1 MYNTTVCFI
10 GWLCVWTWLLRLLA
24 LLLACFSHLTSQYI
38 MLAVV
43 ELCMASCFV
52 APSLGPTELSYSEVK
67 AVSAKLTWKV
77 SQLLIYARY
86 SRQLFVSIIRLSM
99 KAFYPAM
106 KAA

>member
-1 MYNTTVCFI
+1 M
-10 GWLCVWTWLLRLLA
+10 WTWLLCLIA
-24 LLLACFSHLTSQYI
+24 LLCACFRHLTSQYI

-43 ELCMASCFV
+43 EHSMASCFV

-86 SRQLFVSIIRLSM
+86 
-99 KAFYPAM
+99 P
-106 KAA
+106 